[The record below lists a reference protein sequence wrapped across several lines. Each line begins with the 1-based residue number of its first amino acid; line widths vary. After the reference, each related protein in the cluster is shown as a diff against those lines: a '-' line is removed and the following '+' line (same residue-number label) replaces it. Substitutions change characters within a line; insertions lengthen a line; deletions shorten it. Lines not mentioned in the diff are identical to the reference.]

1 MKKYILT
8 ESQREILDQFLVEMK
23 MRSYIFDWD
32 DNILHMP
39 TKIKMD
45 KKDGDGWVPAEVS
58 TEEFAQVRNDPN
70 YRIRNNDPGEA
81 FSNFREYQAFID
93 DVEEAVHQ
101 EMFAP
106 SYEKFKEALIYAN
119 PFAINTARGH
129 ESRAIKDGV
138 KMFIHMVL
146 NSKEKRD
153 MMENLKK
160 VNPNIS
166 EPKKLIDWYIEEMG
180 EYYTV
185 SSDEFMERFGLSG
198 EAASNPEESKK
209 IAIKHFV
216 QKVFKNIGKLIDS
229 DYKTMSVGFSDDD
242 LGNVKAVEE
251 FIENQLNQEFP
262 DIHFVV
268 YDTSER
274 GNRKMVIK
282 RD

>member
-1 MKKYILT
+1 
-8 ESQREILDQFLVEMK
+8 
-23 MRSYIFDWD
+23 
-32 DNILHMP
+32 
-39 TKIKMD
+39 
-45 KKDGDGWVPAEVS
+45 
-58 TEEFAQVRNDPN
+58 
-70 YRIRNNDPGEA
+70 
-81 FSNFREYQAFID
+81 
-93 DVEEAVHQ
+93 
-101 EMFAP
+101 
-106 SYEKFKEALIYAN
+106 
-119 PFAINTARGH
+119 
-129 ESRAIKDGV
+129 
-138 KMFIHMVL
+138 
-146 NSKEKRD
+146 
-153 MMENLKK
+153 